1 MGAAERLINGAP
13 GVAQTLI
20 NNAPTDEFAQ
30 LKTYCDKRK
39 LSPAITIADG
49 TLIEMLRKA
58 NVDIGNH
65 DYIATLFWEGDFMND
80 CYKALS
86 LRDWGEEDLEELD
99 EDEIYRKNVINFL
112 KTLVP
117 PSCDE
122 VLIDVSW

>member
-1 MGAAERLINGAP
+1 MKTAER
-13 GVAQTLI
+13 LI

-30 LKTYCDKRK
+30 LKAYCNKRK
-39 LSPAITIADG
+39 LSPAITIADR
-49 TLIEMLRKA
+49 TLIKMLREA

-65 DYIATLFWEGDFMND
+65 NYIATLFWEGDFMND
-80 CYKALS
+80 CYKALP
-86 LRDWGEEDLEELD
+86 LEADWSEEHLDELD
-99 EDEIYRKNVINFL
+99 EYDDECKINAIYRKNVKNFL